1 MRRIRERASD
11 RILIALAIAIG
22 VHVTLMAPAVQWL
35 MAGATSPP
43 KDEPAPKPSDTRFV
57 EVQLFPPHQKP
68 AFVAPPKEDVVEAP
82 KTETPEKPPKPEEP
96 EEKPDGQI
104 VEIPPPER
112 QERPEDAQL
121 ISEYDS
127 KVDREQVSSSNEAP
141 KQRQIK
147 SDRTIASAGDN
158 EAGTETARRTSTKE
172 QKSKGPTGDAETPGN
187 SAKAN
192 DAPGDPTAR
201 ATDPQKATDPEADRP
216 QRPEGGG
223 DLSPRDAA
231 AREER
236 RMLGRGSP
244 YVQGGHAG
252 GAPSVGSILPSL
264 GPEDIARSDGSIDHL
279 PDVDEGD
286 VTALNT
292 RASKYASF
300 FNRVKNSVQEHWHAV
315 DVHRMHDPY
324 GRVYGV
330 RDRITIVSVTLNP
343 DGTLDDIQVEKNSG
357 VAFLDEVALRA
368 FREAQPFPNPPRGL
382 ADADGRIRF
391 RFGFC
396 LEINGGGMQFRF

>member
-11 RILIALAIAIG
+11 RLLIALAIAVA

-35 MAGATSPP
+35 FTGVTPP
-43 KDEPAPKPSDTRFV
+43 PPEDELEPKPSDTRLV
-57 EVQLFPPHQKP
+57 EVQLFPPHQDP
-68 AFVAPPKEDVVEAP
+68 AFVTPPKEDVAEAP
-82 KTETPEKPPKPEEP
+82 KPDEPEPVPEDEP

-112 QERPEDAQL
+112 QERPEDAEL

-127 KVDREQVSSSNEAP
+127 KVDKEQVAQANEAP
-141 KQRQIK
+141 RQRQIK
-147 SDRTIASAGDN
+147 SDRTVPSAGDN
-158 EAGTETARRTSTKE
+158 EAGTETARRTSGKD
-172 QKSKGPTGDAETPGN
+172 QKSKGPEGDAETAGN
-187 SAKAN
+187 SKKAN
-192 DAPGDPTAR
+192 DTPGDPTAK
-201 ATDPQKATDPEADRP
+201 ATDPQKSTDPEADRP
-216 QRPEGGG
+216 QKADGGG
-223 DLSPRDAA
+223 ETSPREAA

-236 RMLGRGSP
+236 KRLGRGSP

-252 GAPSVGSILPSL
+252 GPPSIGSILPSL
-264 GPEDIARSDGSIDHL
+264 GPEDIARRDGSIDHL
-279 PDVDEGD
+279 PDVDEGA

-330 RDRITIVSVTLNP
+330 RDRITVVSVTLNP
-343 DGTLDDIQVEKNSG
+343 DGTLDDIQIEKNSG

-382 ADADGRIRF
+382 RDPDGRIRF